1 MLYQTAN
8 PHGGDLFGHA
18 VDLDFSVNTN
28 PLGTPE
34 PVMRAV
40 VESAGRLCQYPDP
53 RCRELT
59 EAIAAREGVPVEAVL
74 CGCGAAE
81 LIYAYCGVIG
91 KGSALLAA
99 PTFSEYEAA
108 LGAAGLEAVHFF
120 LREED
125 GFAVT
130 ADFLEELRQT
140 ACHTVFLCNPNNPTG
155 ILIEPGILAEICRI
169 CRQRGIRLFLDE
181 CFLELS
187 GGGREATLAGMLPD
201 FPGLFILKAFTKS
214 YGMAGLR
221 LGYCLCG
228 EEKLLSAMSRR
239 AQPWNVSLPAQSAGV
254 AALKEASFLEQARA
268 LIQRERPKM
277 AEGLEKLGF
286 SVYPSQGNYLLF
298 KSSVPLFQPL
308 LERGILIRDCGNY
321 VGLGDGFYRVAV
333 KRPQE
338 NQRLLEAM
346 REVASSRE
354 SPACK
359 NGLSSR

>member
-8 PHGGDLFGHA
+8 PHGGDLFGHT
-18 VDLDFSVNTN
+18 VNLDFSVNTN

-34 PVMRAV
+34 SVMQAV

-53 RCRELT
+53 GCRELT
-59 EAIAAREGVPVEAVL
+59 AALAAREGVPVEAIL

-91 KGSALLAA
+91 KGGALLAV

-108 LGAAGLEAVHFF
+108 LEAAGLKAAHFH
-120 LREED
+120 LRKED

-130 ADFLEELRQT
+130 AEFLEELRQT
-140 ACHTVFLCNPNNPTG
+140 SCQTVFLCNPNNPTG
-155 ILIEPGILAEICRI
+155 MLIEPGLLAEICSI
-169 CRQRGIRLFLDE
+169 CKQRGIRLFLDE

-187 GGGREATLAGMLPD
+187 DGGREASMAEMLSS

-221 LGYCLCG
+221 LGYCLCK
-228 EEKLLSAMSRR
+228 EEKLLAAMSRR
-239 AQPWNVSLPAQSAGV
+239 AQPWNVSLPAQFAGV
-254 AALKEASFLEQARA
+254 AALKENSFLEKART
-268 LIQRERPKM
+268 LIQEERSKM
-277 AEGLEKLGF
+277 ATNLEKIGF

-298 KSSVPLFQPL
+298 KSRIPLFLPL

-321 VGLGDGFYRVAV
+321 VGLGEGFYRVAV
-333 KRPQE
+333 KQPWE
-338 NQRLLEAM
+338 NQKLLEAL
-346 REVASSRE
+346 REVSAPASVNV
-354 SPACK
+354 K
-359 NGLSSR
+359 IDF